1 MIRRLKSTSGETI
14 TEVLVAALVVVLGV
28 LLYTMMVQASFRII
42 NNSEGAMKKIYDAE
56 SKLAIGL
63 AIGEG
68 DDPKTASMSKDLFY
82 TGDSAVSVTFY
93 EESYDESNE
102 SLKAYSFGN

>member
-1 MIRRLKSTSGETI
+1 MIRKLKSTSGETI

-56 SKLAIGL
+56 SKLAIG
-63 AIGEG
+63 EG
-68 DDPKTASMSKDLFY
+68 GDSKTTFMSKDLFY

-93 EESYDESNE
+93 EESYDESDE
-102 SLKAYSFGN
+102 YLKAYSFGN